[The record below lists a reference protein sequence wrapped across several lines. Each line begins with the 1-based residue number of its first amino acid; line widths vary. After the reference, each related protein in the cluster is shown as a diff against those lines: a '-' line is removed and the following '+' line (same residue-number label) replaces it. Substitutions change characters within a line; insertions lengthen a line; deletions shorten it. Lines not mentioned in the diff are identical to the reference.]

1 MSEQRQTAEKMIE
14 MGSDL
19 EEEAEADS
27 GSSSKRLLIMVG
39 LFLIL
44 LIGGGAG
51 AYFSGLA
58 DPILEMLSGD
68 EPEAAGESD
77 AASAEPVDSRN
88 PLGSA
93 IFYDLPEML
102 VNLGGAGQKRN
113 YLKMNISLEL
123 ASEGDITTVETMLPR
138 IVDDFQV
145 YLREMRM
152 EDLQGVGGMN
162 RLRQEL
168 LNRVNADVSPLRV
181 SDVLFREMIV
191 Q

>member
-1 MSEQRQTAEKMIE
+1 MSEQRRTAEKMIE

-19 EEEAEADS
+19 DEDVEADS
-27 GSSSKRLLIMVG
+27 GGGSKRPLVMVG
-39 LFLIL
+39 LLLLL

-58 DPILEMLSGD
+58 DPIIEMLTGD

-77 AASAEPVDSRN
+77 TAGTEPADSRN

-123 ASEGDITTVETMLPR
+123 ASQGDITTIEMMLPR

-152 EDLQGVGGMN
+152 EDLQGAGGMN